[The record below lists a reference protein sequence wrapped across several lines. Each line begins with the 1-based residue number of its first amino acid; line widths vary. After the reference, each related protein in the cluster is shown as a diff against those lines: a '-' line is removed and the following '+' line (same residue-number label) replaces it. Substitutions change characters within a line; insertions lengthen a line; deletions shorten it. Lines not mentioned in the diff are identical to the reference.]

1 MSNTAEA
8 PTPAPTAIDK
18 VAEELEVDADTV
30 AELVAVIEVGCVEI
44 AEQPDE
50 KS

>member
-1 MSNTAEA
+1 MSNTAGA
-8 PTPAPTAIDK
+8 PTPAPTAIAK
-18 VAEELEVDADTV
+18 VGEELEVDADTV
-30 AELVAVIEVGCVEI
+30 AELAVVIEVGCVDI